1 MTCCAK
7 AKTSIWVWIKPMLDL
22 LNLPCIKPVDM
33 RHEGKCLVIVAE
45 PVTVEV
51 PLCGEC
57 NIPMH
62 RHGTRKTSSWTRRC
76 TWSPSALK
84 FSARAF
90 AVSRAE
96 KCPCRS

>member
-1 MTCCAK
+1 
-7 AKTSIWVWIKPMLDL
+7 MLDL
-22 LNLPCIKPVDM
+22 LNLPGIKPVDM

-62 RHGTRKTSSWTRRC
+62 RHGTRKNKFMDTPLYME
-76 TWSPSALK
+76 PSALK

-90 AVSRAE
+90 AVVVRKNVHAGVEFSG
-96 KCPCRS
+96 